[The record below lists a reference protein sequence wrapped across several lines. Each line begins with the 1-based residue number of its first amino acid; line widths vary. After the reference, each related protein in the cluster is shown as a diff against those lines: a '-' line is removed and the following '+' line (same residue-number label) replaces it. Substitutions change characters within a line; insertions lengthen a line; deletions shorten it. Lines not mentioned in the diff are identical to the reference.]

1 MKTPLLLLTFLTVL
15 NSYSQD
21 NSLLLNDGFE
31 SETSGFP
38 DDWTTDS
45 GIITIDNATVL
56 EGVNSIKVI
65 PASPDPGFTATS
77 TISQTFQL
85 TDTEAHVFTFNY
97 FLPGSF
103 PGNPVNMISYQF
115 ENLISANAFF
125 FTQGEVIGSDDLVYN
140 AWNTVTYTI
149 QVLAFKNAETSTDIK
164 FTLRTNS
171 FANNGEIYFDDLF
184 LDSNE
189 TLSTDSFE
197 VDSKL
202 ITSIDNKIVYL
213 SNDVTSCTIY
223 SVDGKQVLQSA
234 NQSSNQI
241 DASTLTTGV
250 YLFVFNLKDSTQL
263 TKKIMLD

>member
-1 MKTPLLLLTFLTVL
+1 MCYFSKKFNKITPMKTPLLLLTFLTVL

-103 PGNPVNMISYQF
+103 L
-115 ENLISANAFF
+115 E
-125 FTQGEVIGSDDLVYN
+125 
-140 AWNTVTYTI
+140 
-149 QVLAFKNAETSTDIK
+149 
-164 FTLRTNS
+164 
-171 FANNGEIYFDDLF
+171 YF
-184 LDSNE
+184 
-189 TLSTDSFE
+189 
-197 VDSKL
+197 
-202 ITSIDNKIVYL
+202 
-213 SNDVTSCTIY
+213 
-223 SVDGKQVLQSA
+223 
-234 NQSSNQI
+234 
-241 DASTLTTGV
+241 
-250 YLFVFNLKDSTQL
+250 
-263 TKKIMLD
+263 